1 MGAPMRVVRTPFPE
15 ETRMNLVQ
23 ELDVLRAE
31 RAALV
36 MPAFEEEEA
45 FRLGCLLRQ
54 RGIDAQL
61 PIVIDISLFDRPL
74 FYAALPGS
82 TFDQREWARR
92 KANVARR
99 FHLSSY
105 QIQLELQQRGT
116 NLFDSYGLSENEYA
130 AHGGAV
136 PLRVRGC
143 GVIGTVTV
151 SGLPSHQDHRLVVE
165 AIRELIARG

>member
-1 MGAPMRVVRTPFPE
+1 
-15 ETRMNLVQ
+15 MNLTQ

-31 RAALV
+31 KTTLV
-36 MPAFEEEEA
+36 LPAFDEDA
-45 FRLGCLLRQ
+45 GFRLGCLLRQ
-54 RGIDAQL
+54 RAADAQL
-61 PIVIDISLFDRPL
+61 PIVVEIALFDRPL

-82 TFDQREWARR
+82 TFDNREWARR

-99 FHLSSY
+99 FHASSY
-105 QIQLELQQRGT
+105 QVQLELQQRNT

-136 PLRVRGC
+136 PLRVQGC
-143 GVIGTVTV
+143 GVIGTATV

-165 AIRELIARG
+165 ALRELLPRR

>member
-1 MGAPMRVVRTPFPE
+1 
-15 ETRMNLVQ
+15 MNFSQ

-31 RAALV
+31 KAALV
-36 MPAFEEEEA
+36 LPAFGEDEA

-54 RGIDAQL
+54 RAADAQL
-61 PIVIDISLFDRPL
+61 PVVIDIALFDRPL

-82 TFDQREWARR
+82 TFDNREWARR

-105 QIQLELQQRGT
+105 QMQLELQQRGT

-136 PLRVRGC
+136 PLRLQGC
-143 GVIGTVTV
+143 GVIGTATV
-151 SGLPSHQDHRLVVE
+151 SGLPAHLDHRLVVE
-165 AIRELIARG
+165 GIREFVK

>member
-1 MGAPMRVVRTPFPE
+1 
-15 ETRMNLVQ
+15 MNFSQ

-31 RAALV
+31 KVALV
-36 MPAFEEEEA
+36 LPGFAEDEA

-54 RGIDAQL
+54 RAADAQL
-61 PIVIDISLFDRPL
+61 PVVIDIALFDRPL

-82 TFDQREWARR
+82 TFDNREWARR

-99 FHLSSY
+99 FHISSY
-105 QIQLELQQRGT
+105 QMQLELQQRGT

-136 PLRVRGC
+136 PLRVQGC
-143 GVIGTVTV
+143 GVIGTATV
-151 SGLPSHQDHRLVVE
+151 SGLPAHLDHRLVVE
-165 AIRELIARG
+165 GIRELVK

>member
-1 MGAPMRVVRTPFPE
+1 
-15 ETRMNLVQ
+15 MNFSQ

-31 RAALV
+31 KVALV
-36 MPAFEEEEA
+36 LPAFGEDEA

-54 RGIDAQL
+54 RAADAQL
-61 PIVIDISLFDRPL
+61 PVVIDIALFDRPL

-82 TFDQREWARR
+82 TFDNREWARR

-99 FHLSSY
+99 FHISSY
-105 QIQLELQQRGT
+105 QMQLELQLRGT

-136 PLRVRGC
+136 PLRVQGC
-143 GVIGTVTV
+143 GVIGTATV
-151 SGLPSHQDHRLVVE
+151 SGLPAHLDHRLVVE
-165 AIRELIARG
+165 GIRELVK

>member
-1 MGAPMRVVRTPFPE
+1 
-15 ETRMNLVQ
+15 MNFSQ

-31 RAALV
+31 KVALV
-36 MPAFEEEEA
+36 LPAFGEDEA

-54 RGIDAQL
+54 RAADAQL
-61 PIVIDISLFDRPL
+61 PVVIDIALFDRPL

-82 TFDQREWARR
+82 TFDNREWARR

-99 FHLSSY
+99 FHISSY
-105 QIQLELQQRGT
+105 QMQLELQQRGT

-136 PLRVRGC
+136 PLRVQGC
-143 GVIGTVTV
+143 GVIGTATV
-151 SGLPSHQDHRLVVE
+151 SGLPAHLDHRLVVE
-165 AIRELIARG
+165 GIRELVK

>member
-1 MGAPMRVVRTPFPE
+1 
-15 ETRMNLVQ
+15 MNFSQ

-31 RAALV
+31 KVALV
-36 MPAFEEEEA
+36 LPAFGEDEA

-54 RGIDAQL
+54 RAADAQL
-61 PIVIDISLFDRPL
+61 PVVIDIALFDRPL

-82 TFDQREWARR
+82 TFENREWARR

-99 FHLSSY
+99 FHISSY
-105 QIQLELQQRGT
+105 QMQLELQLRGT

-136 PLRVRGC
+136 PLRVQGC
-143 GVIGTVTV
+143 GVIGTATV
-151 SGLPSHQDHRLVVE
+151 SGLPAHLDHRLVVE
-165 AIRELIARG
+165 GIRELVK

>member
-1 MGAPMRVVRTPFPE
+1 MDLLA
-15 ETRMNLVQ
+15 
-23 ELDVLRAE
+23 ELAVLRAE
-31 RAALV
+31 KTSLV
-36 MPAFEEEEA
+36 LQRFDEDDA

-54 RGIDAQL
+54 RGFDAQL
-61 PIVIDISLFDRPL
+61 PIVIDIALFDRPL

-82 TFDQREWARR
+82 TFDNREWARR

-99 FHLSSY
+99 FHVSSY
-105 QIQLELQQRGT
+105 QMQLELQQRGT

-136 PLRVRGC
+136 PLRVQAC
-143 GVIGTVTV
+143 GVVGTATV

-165 AIRELIARG
+165 ALRGIAVGS